1 MKKLCKFFAVIL
13 IALSLFTM
21 VSCDK
26 DKGDKNNPFG
36 DVDFPIVDW
45 EG

>member
-13 IALSLFTM
+13 IALSMFTM
-21 VSCDK
+21 VACDK
-26 DKGDKNNPFG
+26 DKGNKKNPFEG
-36 DVDFPIVDW
+36 ADFPFVDW

>member
-13 IALSLFTM
+13 IALSMFTM

-26 DKGDKNNPFG
+26 DKGNNNPFQG
-36 DVDFPIVDW
+36 SDFPFVDW